1 MFAFL
6 ATAEV
11 LSVRCV
17 SYIVTV
23 VGVRHSSV
31 EIMVN
36 YDVLV
41 MVTVLTITFEGNA
54 IIAVKIN
61 AIVKLK

>member
-1 MFAFL
+1 
-6 ATAEV
+6 